1 MEAFRTL
8 IRGWV
13 GKVLLVIFLVPFAL
27 VGMEGLFSLGSKT
40 GIAATVNKQDVS
52 VTELEQAV
60 NQRRE
65 QLLPQVGNDDSKI
78 DSVVLREQ
86 VLEGLVERAMLL
98 QQAQKLGFQISEVQ
112 AAALIRK
119 EASFQVDGQFS
130 EERFQ
135 TFLKMTGQNSKSL
148 IQDIQSQMAV
158 QQFAGGLTSSA
169 ITTAAEIQNIIVL
182 QDEKRTVHLA
192 QLPLEPYLAQVSV
205 SPAEIKADYD
215 KNKAS
220 LKVEENIDLQYMT
233 LSSDQFLPQV
243 SLTEADIKA
252 QYEIATKDLQGN
264 VERRA
269 QHILISVDDKTNAE
283 AALKKS
289 NELIARINKGESF
302 DDLAK
307 QFSQD
312 PGSAVKGGDLG
323 FAPKGVYVPEFEAS
337 LDSLAINQVSAP
349 IKTQFGYHIIKLL
362 EKRSPDLPTLD
373 SMRAELTTQA
383 TSAKVAALYND
394 AINQL
399 NELAV
404 EAGDLSELAKSYQ
417 LVVQSQA
424 GLTRKNGAGDLANA
438 DLIKSA
444 FSEEVMLDRQISSG
458 VTVDPTRTVWLKVS
472 QHRPERPQTLAE
484 ATSLIKLKLQSQKAS
499 ALAMQQANKIVADLN
514 KGTAPT
520 TVQTTYAIQFADF
533 GQINRQNGLPDKKAQ
548 TAVFALN
555 KPNAGQWRATAV
567 EGDNSSSISIVAI
580 SDIQSGQVDSIPA
593 DQRKQMSGMLASMRG
608 QQDLR
613 DYTEYLKARAKIK
626 VLPAAAATTG
636 Q

>member
-78 DSVVLREQ
+78 DGVVLREQ

-135 TFLKMTGQNSKSL
+135 TFLKMTGQSSKSL

-362 EKRSPDLPTLD
+362 EKRSPDLPTLE

-404 EAGDLSELAKSYQ
+404 EAGDLSELAKPYQ

-567 EGDNSSSISIVAI
+567 EGDNSSGISIVAI